1 MEKIMLLLVM
11 VSTWCWHRKLKRIRE
26 MITWQF
32 VVICGLPYFREKMGA
47 FVVIKNKSRIW
58 RIEYMLIR
66 VANKGDV
73 EKLRRL
79 YSELVFPML

>member
-1 MEKIMLLLVM
+1 MLLLVM

-32 VVICGLPYFREKMGA
+32 VVICGLPYFREKMGV
-47 FVVIKNKSRIW
+47 FVVIKKQ
-58 RIEYMLIR
+58 
-66 VANKGDV
+66 KGDV
-73 EKLRRL
+73 EKLRCL

>member
-1 MEKIMLLLVM
+1 MLLLVM
-11 VSTWCWHRKLKRIRE
+11 VSTWCWHRQLKRIGE

-32 VVICGLPYFREKMGA
+32 VVICGLPYFRGKMGV

-58 RIEYMLIR
+58 RNEDMLIR